1 MWEEQGIAREPLLTT
16 HDAEGGRSCTC
27 RERLEIGSSL
37 EASECQLV
45 CSGICMERR
54 WHIIFKTLSAELEAL
69 SMERTI
75 WRDVSV
81 KKFIEY
87 SNIKGTYLL
96 E

>member
-1 MWEEQGIAREPLLTT
+1 M
-16 HDAEGGRSCTC
+16 C

-37 EASECQLV
+37 EVSEHQRV
-45 CSGICMERR
+45 CLGICVEHKWR
-54 WHIIFKTLSAELEAL
+54 IIFKTLSVELEAL

-75 WRDVSV
+75 WRDISV
-81 KKFIEY
+81 KNFIKY